1 MKKTLLAT
9 AIVSSLVSAAAQ
21 SAAVYDKDG
30 TAFSVG
36 GRAEVRGL
44 FGDAVDGTM
53 EDKSRARINFAGK
66 TQLSETLAAFGF
78 VEYEIDRENS
88 ETEVD
93 SRYLY
98 AGFATTAGDFSYGK
112 QDTANVQVSDL
123 TDIASYHSGIQ
134 QYIAAAS
141 DKQDNN
147 FAYAGN
153 FLDEALTVKANFIAD
168 DVKDNDAVALSAL
181 YSLDFG
187 LDLALSYAD
196 QDEQNQ
202 ITAGVAY
209 TLNDLYLAATYAMG
223 DVAADDEFTSL
234 EVAAQY
240 KFSKEFRLIGMYGM
254 AEEDVKGDTEDFVAL
269 EAQYRFN
276 NAIRSYASYKLDN
289 LDDGDNE
296 LLVGLRYDF

>member
-9 AIVSSLVSAAAQ
+9 AIVTGLVSGAA
-21 SAAVYDKDG
+21 SAATVYEKDG
-30 TAFSVG
+30 TKLSVG

-44 FGDAVDGTM
+44 FSDAVDGSM
-53 EDKSRARINFAGK
+53 KDKSRARINFAGE
-66 TQLSETLAAFGF
+66 TQISEGLTGFGF
-78 VEYEIDRENS
+78 VEYEVDRENDD
-88 ETEVD
+88 TEID
-93 SRYLY
+93 NRYLY
-98 AGFATTAGDFSYGK
+98 AGFATAAGDFSYGK

-123 TDIASYHSGIQ
+123 TDIASEHSGIQ
-134 QYIAAAS
+134 QYIGAAS

-147 FAYAGN
+147 FAYAGR
-153 FLDEALTVKANFIAD
+153 FLDKALTVQANYIAD
-168 DVKDNDAVALSAL
+168 DVEDNDAVALSAM
-181 YSLDFG
+181 YALDFG
-187 LDLALSYAD
+187 LDFALSYAD
-196 QDEQNQ
+196 QDTQKQ
-202 ITAGVAY
+202 MTAGVAY
-209 TLNDLYLAATYAMG
+209 TVNDLYLAATYAMG
-223 DVAADDEFTSL
+223 DVADNDEFTSL

-254 AEEDVKGDTEDFVAL
+254 AEEDVAGDTEDFVAL